1 MPEEK
6 SYNLPFLFILYD
18 FLPKPK
24 PKSGIPR
31 QITAIFPPDYAD
43 YQQIT
48 SNLSRFIATNAAILD
63 TCQFEL
69 KMPQKAVN
77 NLSRTFASTD
87 GKEIMKI

>member
-1 MPEEK
+1 MT
-6 SYNLPFLFILYD
+6 

-24 PKSGIPR
+24 PKSWIPR

-48 SNLSRFIATNAAILD
+48 SKLSRFIAANAAILD

-69 KMPQKAVN
+69 KMTQKAVN
-77 NLSRTFASTD
+77 ILSRTLASSD